1 MTATLTQ
8 KFDTGHQ
15 AQVHDCQFDYYGRLL
30 ATASSDRCVRV
41 FEVLK
46 DQQVLQAEL
55 PAHEGPVWRVAWAHP
70 RFGTLLASCGFDHR
84 VAIHKQTEAG
94 WERVYRSP
102 ASLLTASVNALA
114 FAPQEL
120 GLVLAAGD
128 STGKIVVLLH
138 QQDAS
143 GGSQWVPQSMER
155 AHAMGVFGI
164 SWAPALPAGSL
175 VDGIQPRDRVRRFC
189 SGGCDNR
196 VVVWT
201 QAAEGADWKPEPLAS
216 AACPRDCQRDCPR
229 RRWG

>member
-1 MTATLTQ
+1 M
-8 KFDTGHQ
+8 
-15 AQVHDCQFDYYGRLL
+15 
-30 ATASSDRCVRV
+30 
-41 FEVLK
+41 LK

-164 SWAPALPAGSL
+164 SWAPALPAGPL